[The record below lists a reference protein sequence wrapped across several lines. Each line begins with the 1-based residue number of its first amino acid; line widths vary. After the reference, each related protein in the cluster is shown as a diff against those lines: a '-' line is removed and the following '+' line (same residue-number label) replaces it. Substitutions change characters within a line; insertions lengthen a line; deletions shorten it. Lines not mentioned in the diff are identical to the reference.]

1 MLTVNILTLF
11 PEVFPGYFE
20 ASIIGRAI
28 EKGLIKINILNI
40 RDYSKDKHRK
50 ADDEPFGGGAGMVM
64 MADPIFS
71 CIDSL
76 QLPAGSTIIYTS
88 PQGKVFKQQDAK
100 DLANE
105 HTITILCGR
114 YEGVDQRVVDTL
126 VTQEYSIG
134 DYVLTGGE
142 LPAMV
147 MVDAIA
153 RMIKGVVG
161 KEDSVIND
169 SFYNGLLDYPHY
181 TRPAEYRGMKV
192 PEVLLNGNHKE
203 IDKWRAA
210 QALEKT
216 RIQRPDLLA

>member
-1 MLTVNILTLF
+1 MLTLNILTIF
-11 PEVFPGYFE
+11 PEIIPAYCN
-20 ASIIGRAI
+20 ASIIGRAQ
-28 EKGLIKINILNI
+28 EKGLLKIKVINI
-40 RDYSKDKHRK
+40 RDFSQDKHRK
-50 ADDEPFGGGAGMVM
+50 TDDEPFGGGAGMVM
-64 MADPIFS
+64 MPEPIFN
-71 CIDSL
+71 CLESL
-76 QLPAGSTIIYTS
+76 TLPQGSPIIYTS

-100 DLANE
+100 DLAQQS
-105 HTITILCGR
+105 TITILCGR
-114 YEGVDQRVVDTL
+114 YEGVDQRVLDTL
-126 VTQEYSIG
+126 ITHEYSIG

-142 LPAMV
+142 LPALV
-147 MVDAIA
+147 MTDAIA

-181 TRPAEYRGMKV
+181 TRPAEYRGLKV

-216 RIQRPDLLA
+216 QKVRPDLLL